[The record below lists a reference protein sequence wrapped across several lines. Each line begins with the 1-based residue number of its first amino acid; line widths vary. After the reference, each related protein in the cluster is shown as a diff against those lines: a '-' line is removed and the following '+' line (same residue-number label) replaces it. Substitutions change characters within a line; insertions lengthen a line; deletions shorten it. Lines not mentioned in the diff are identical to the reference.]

1 MSLQLGIGSPLTFN
15 GADVDENG
23 RISLQSTVM
32 GLDVKK
38 TVDDVKAAL
47 EKQLDTP
54 KKTIE
59 TIDSKLKALS
69 TLQTKVTTLRDAL
82 DNLRGPAEGLTS
94 AGIFNKLGYLVPNAT
109 YSGAVTLSLDNTA
122 SPQNFNLNI
131 TQLATQDVVI
141 AGGQIA
147 DITTDMGL
155 TGNLT
160 FQTTTY
166 DSNGSPV
173 YGTLQVTLDG
183 QSAQQIADTIQMN
196 QSLTGITATL
206 TQAVSGNYQFAFK
219 ELNYGTPLTFTKNV
233 TGGTANLVP
242 DPSIATADSLSAKYT
257 VDGIAAKASSNTFN
271 IFPGVN
277 ITLNQVTNATF
288 QVQLMPDVV
297 SIKQA
302 IVDFTNAYNDVY
314 DEIKKQSALNEAGD
328 KKADDAF
335 LFGNRI
341 LNSLKNVLAPTLA
354 SSLDGAKN
362 TSIITLADI
371 GITMGSAT
379 VVTDASTGV
388 QSKVYDGRLVIDN
401 GILNNALNTNVTGVQ
416 KLFGFTY
423 QTTDSTFSVTQ
434 HPESLPTELAN
445 NTWHVS
451 LAKDN
456 SGTLSAVFWY
466 DNDPTSTQY
475 AATIETFSTKTAIV
489 SGPVG
494 SVFANIEVMIQNID
508 QISNNSSRQTSI
520 NSTQGQP
527 NKLKF
532 ALDGLLDPTSGVGDF
547 ATQQSLFTDQKTQQ
561 ETKIT
566 QIQKQIDL
574 KRDALLQSMQE
585 MQMAVN
591 AALTMQNTLT
601 SLLYPG
607 SASAA

>member
-109 YSGAVTLSLDNTA
+109 YSGAVTLSLDDTA

-166 DSNGSPV
+166 DSNGLPV

-183 QSAQQIADTIQMN
+183 QSAQQIADTIKMN

-242 DPSIATADSLSAKYT
+242 DSSVATADSLSAKYT

-466 DNDPTSTQY
+466 DNDPSSIQY

-607 SASAA
+607 AASAA